1 MQNTVDSKLT
11 DDQIK
16 ELDALANRFLK
27 QIIEKD

>member
-1 MQNTVDSKLT
+1 MQNTVDPKLT

-27 QIIEKD
+27 QSIEKD